1 MNFKRQIDNITNKL
15 NSNFGLIII
24 KNGNTVYEKYNNIS
38 SKSRFRIFSGTKII
52 TAFAIMLLIQN
63 NKLKLKDTINKFGI
77 DIPYCNKITILH
89 LLNHTSGIYDVY
101 DKLYVKLNLPEKL
114 KIKNNKTGLIDFG
127 EYIKIINNNKPKF
140 EPIDNPLDIDIKY
153 YNNTGYD
160 LLGYIIFFITKT
172 KPSDFIRK
180 NIFDKLGMLDSGF
193 QFEENKWE
201 LKSYE
206 SNYKLGIH
214 MSQNWFCANAFI
226 SCSLLDYTKFLLNYN
241 KLINKK
247 ILDTYKKLYFFKY
260 YNYENKN
267 YIRLGHIGGGDFKH
281 NHLNKQEEYFPLQR
295 TMMQCFEYKKEKLII
310 VFGENYLNTNSLFG
324 NNYDNWKKIQKV
336 LYESPYK
343 LF

>member
-1 MNFKRQIDNITNKL
+1 MNFKRQIDNITDKL
-15 NSNFGLIII
+15 NSNFGIIII
-24 KNGNTVYEKYNNIS
+24 KNGNIVYEKYNNIS

-63 NKLKLKDTINKFGI
+63 NKIKLKDTINKFGI

-89 LLNHTSGIYDVY
+89 LLNHNSGIYDVF
-101 DKLYVKLNLPEKL
+101 KELYINLNHPEKL
-114 KIKNNKTGLIDFG
+114 KIRNNKTGLIDFND
-127 EYIKIINNNKPKF
+127 YINIIKNNKPKF

-193 QFEENKWE
+193 HFEENKWE

-206 SNYKLGIH
+206 NKQTIGIH
-214 MSQNWFCANAFI
+214 MSQNWFCATAFI

-247 ILDTYKKLYFFKY
+247 TLDIYKKLYFFRY
-260 YNYENKN
+260 YNNDNIKYF
-267 YIRLGHIGGGDFKH
+267 RLGHIGGGDFKH
-281 NHLNKQEEYFPLQR
+281 DHLNKREEYFPLQR
-295 TMMQCFEYKKEKLII
+295 TMIQCFEYKKEKLII
-310 VFGENYLNTNSLFG
+310 VMGENNLTTNNLSG
-324 NNYDNWKKIQKV
+324 SWKKIQKV